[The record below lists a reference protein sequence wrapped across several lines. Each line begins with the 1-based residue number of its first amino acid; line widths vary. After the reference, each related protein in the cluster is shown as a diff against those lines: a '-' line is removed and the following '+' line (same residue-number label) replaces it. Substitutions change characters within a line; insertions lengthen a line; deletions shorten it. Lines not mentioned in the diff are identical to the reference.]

1 MAIDELTV
9 QRGMGDNDVVD
20 VGIEVLIER
29 NNLFP
34 ILGKKVSFDYL
45 DSIAIYF

>member
-1 MAIDELTV
+1 MVIDELTV
-9 QRGMGDNDVVD
+9 QRGMRDNDVVD
-20 VGIEVLIER
+20 IGIEVLIER

-34 ILGKKVSFDYL
+34 ILGKKVSFNDL